1 MVSRVSLDIR
11 SNTQVVEK
19 HVHLNLIEACT
30 VMSCKTN
37 VYLEEILSFWWDPW
51 DCSEAQW
58 CCGLNANVSM
68 LICSLYFILT
78 GFMNVWTTF
87 HGSPSNIQTKSITK
101 VRGIQDISLR
111 IEMVDRVRHPQ
122 PRDTKSNQSAL
133 YQSES
138 TLIFLLTHQHILQ
151 FKYRTSTADNS
162 GINGS

>member
-1 MVSRVSLDIR
+1 MVEKSSQMVSWVLLSMHVDIR

-58 CCGLNANVSM
+58 CCGLN
-68 LICSLYFILT
+68 
-78 GFMNVWTTF
+78 
-87 HGSPSNIQTKSITK
+87 IQTKSITK

-111 IEMVDRVRHPQ
+111 IEVVDGVRHPQ
-122 PRDTKSNQSAL
+122 PRDTKSIRSAL

-151 FKYRTSTADNS
+151 FMYRTSTADNS